1 MTSPQLVLMAAG
13 MGSRYGGLKQLDSFG
28 PSGERVI
35 DYSLFDALRAGFER
49 IVFIIRKD
57 IEEPFREKIG
67 SIVESRAE
75 VRYVF
80 QEIDK
85 LPAGFGVPE
94 GRTKPWGTGHA
105 VLCARPC
112 IDAPFGVINAD
123 DFYGKTSFEQLFRFL
138 KQAPTSTDPLRGCMV
153 GFILENTLS
162 ENGHVSRGVC
172 TLNPDGTLARVVE
185 RTRIQRLEDS
195 ISYSEDGAQWH
206 ELGATSTVS
215 MNMWGFTPGF
225 MDALQERFIPFLQQ
239 HGSEMKS
246 EFFLPSVADRLIA
259 DRDMIVDVFQ
269 TPDKWFGVT
278 YEQDKEG
285 VSAAIHRLV
294 ASGAYPSPLWQ

>member
-1 MTSPQLVLMAAG
+1 MAAG

-35 DYSLFDALRAGFER
+35 DYSLFDALRAGFQR
-49 IVFIIRKD
+49 FVFIIRKD

-67 SIVESRAE
+67 SIVEPRAE

-85 LPAGFGVPE
+85 LPAGFSVPQ

-105 VLCARPC
+105 VLCARPS

-123 DFYGKTSFEQLFRFL
+123 DFYGKISFEQLYGFL
-138 KQAPTSTDPLRGCMV
+138 KQAPCSIDPLRGCMV

-172 TLNPDGTLARVVE
+172 TLTPDGTLARVEE
-185 RTRIQRLEDS
+185 RTRIQRVEGT
-195 ISYSEDGAQWH
+195 ISYSDNGEQWH

-225 MDALQERFIPFLQQ
+225 MEALAQRFIPFLKQQ
-239 HGSEMKS
+239 GGEMKS
-246 EFFLPSVADRLIA
+246 EYFLPSVADRLIA
-259 DRDMIVDVFQ
+259 EGQMRVDVLQ

-294 ASGAYPSPLWQ
+294 ASGAYPSNLWQ